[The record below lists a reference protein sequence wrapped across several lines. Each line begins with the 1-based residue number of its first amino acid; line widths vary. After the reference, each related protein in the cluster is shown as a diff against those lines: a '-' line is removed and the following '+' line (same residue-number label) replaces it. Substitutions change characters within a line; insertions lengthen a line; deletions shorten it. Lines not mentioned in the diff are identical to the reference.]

1 MPFLYGK
8 GEIYGSIFFC
18 KDLSLKYGKIII
30 SMRIISSYFD
40 GENILLHSEFFLF
53 VSSFLLKRNPLR
65 FIVQAPE
72 GVLKSRSKTEL
83 VYDGCT
89 FYGIHYGGQGLR
101 AQLQFNRQILYK
113 WINLI

>member
-1 MPFLYGK
+1 MLPLFFEEQKRTSGRLNAKLVLYSFTMPFLYGK

-53 VSSFLLKRNPLR
+53 FLL
-65 FIVQAPE
+65 F
-72 GVLKSRSKTEL
+72 
-83 VYDGCT
+83 C
-89 FYGIHYGGQGLR
+89 
-101 AQLQFNRQILYK
+101 
-113 WINLI
+113 